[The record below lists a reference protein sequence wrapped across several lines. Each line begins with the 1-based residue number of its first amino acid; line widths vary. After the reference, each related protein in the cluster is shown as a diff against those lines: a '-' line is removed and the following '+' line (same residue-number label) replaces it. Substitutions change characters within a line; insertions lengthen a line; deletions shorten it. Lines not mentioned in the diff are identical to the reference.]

1 MTIHSV
7 EEFNSIIREQSAAFG
22 FKTEQ
27 MNYSRFLD
35 IKSEE
40 VNFMVHEKDA
50 GSDWK
55 NCTSRDGL
63 TMGASVRKMGGSP
76 TVEELLKTA
85 DEIKRAALLVEKI
98 NSLDVVLEEVFKKN

>member
-7 EEFNSIIREQSAAFG
+7 EEFNSIIREQSEAFG

-27 MNYSRFLD
+27 MNYSRFLV